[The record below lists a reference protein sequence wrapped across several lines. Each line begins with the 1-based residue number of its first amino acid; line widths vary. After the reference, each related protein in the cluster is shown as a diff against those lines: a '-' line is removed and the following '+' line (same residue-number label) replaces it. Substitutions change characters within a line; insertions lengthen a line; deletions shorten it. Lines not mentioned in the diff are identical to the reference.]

1 MKQINKEAA
10 IYIPSGTYYRNE
22 SGDYTQRN
30 AATVTCQQSRDFLVS
45 IAKESHVVDEM
56 MYHRLEKY
64 VDLLPSIVNKSKYRN
79 KSEYFSVLRTPN
91 QSKNFETLIL
101 KPRER
106 QNKKSFFIV
115 DDWEDFK
122 IPDPEL
128 DACYRLYKSRTNLT
142 KPLFSYPTFL
152 RAS

>member
-22 SGDYTQRN
+22 SGDYAQRN

-56 MYHRLEKY
+56 AYDRLEKY
-64 VDLLPSIVNKSKYRN
+64 AHTLIPFIIKSKYRN
-79 KSEYFSVLRTPN
+79 KPEYFSVLRTPN

-101 KPRER
+101 KPRQSR
-106 QNKKSFFIV
+106 GKKPFFIV
-115 DDWEDFK
+115 DDWKNFK
-122 IPDPEL
+122 IPDPEQ
-128 DACYRLYKSRTNLT
+128 DACYRLYKSRTNLA